1 MPCWKAYGKRP
12 AIARLRRWRR
22 FKHKKHMQFRIR
34 ATPIAAKDLVPGD
47 LFSTYGPS
55 YWDSP
60 PSGSIGERVY
70 IRTET
75 PAANADDADSTV
87 FRIEIVRDLD

>member
-1 MPCWKAYGKRP
+1 M
-12 AIARLRRWRR
+12 
-22 FKHKKHMQFRIR
+22 RIQIK
-34 ATPIAAKDLVPGD
+34 ATPIAARDLVPGD

-60 PSGSIGERVY
+60 LSGSIGERVY

-75 PAANADDADSTV
+75 PATNAPDADSTV
-87 FRIEIVRDLD
+87 FRIEIIRDLD

>member
-1 MPCWKAYGKRP
+1 M
-12 AIARLRRWRR
+12 RLRI
-22 FKHKKHMQFRIR
+22 K
-34 ATPIAAKDLVPGD
+34 ATPIAAKDLAPGD

-70 IRTET
+70 IRTEAS
-75 PAANADDADSTV
+75 AANAYDADSTV
-87 FRIEIVRDLD
+87 FRIEIIRDLD